1 MILTS
6 FDRRRV
12 WLSAALLT
20 SVLLSSGCSG
30 STPDQAGLQPSP
42 PGHGMQQ
49 GEPIKPVQTS
59 DADWKSVADT
69 LDRPGRLSGG
79 AVYRV
84 GFPRS
89 DLTVT
94 SQGIQINPGLVLNSV
109 VGFTRYADGQVL
121 MMGDLVVTEDELQR
135 VTDALHAN
143 GISQTA
149 IHKHLLGHQPEV
161 WWTHVHAVGGDQAA
175 LARGV
180 RVALEATGTPPATN
194 TAPAPEL
201 GIDTAAIDQALGTK
215 GTNQGGLYAFSFVR
229 KETVTDHGR
238 VTVTDHGRVVPAGLG
253 LNTAIGFQPTGNGKA
268 AISGDF
274 CMTAEEVPKV
284 IEALRAGGIQIVA
297 LHNHMLSES
306 PHLFFLHF
314 WANDNAVK
322 LAQALRKAVDAQNVN
337 PVG

>member
-1 MILTS
+1 MIRTG
-6 FDRRRV
+6 FRRRRV

-20 SVLLSSGCSG
+20 AVLLSSGCSG

-49 GEPIKPVQTS
+49 GEPIKPVQTN
-59 DADWKSVADT
+59 DADWKSVAHT
-69 LDRPGRLSGG
+69 LGRPGRLSGG
-79 AVYRV
+79 SVYRV
-84 GFPRS
+84 SFPRS

-143 GISQTA
+143 GIAQTA
-149 IHKHLLGHQPEV
+149 IHKHLLGQQPEV
-161 WWTHVHAVGGDQAA
+161 WWTHVHAIGGDPAA

-180 RVALEATGTPPATN
+180 RVALHATGTPPATSN
-194 TAPAPEL
+194 VPAPEL

-215 GTNQGGLYAFSFVR
+215 GTNHGGLYAFSFVR
-229 KETVTDHGR
+229 KE
-238 VTVTDHGRVVPAGLG
+238 TVTDHGRVVPAGLG
-253 LNTAIGFQPTGNGKA
+253 LNTAIGFQPTGSGKA

-274 CMTAEEVPKV
+274 CMTAEEVQKV
-284 IEALRAGGIQIVA
+284 IEALRAGGIQIVG